1 MVFFQFAFG
10 NVGLRRIGAEFL
22 VWGVHAPDLSSSRG
36 KSLPIEKVVE
46 SHLVEEKRKVLLEL
60 TH

>member
-22 VWGVHAPDLSSSRG
+22 VLGVHSPDLSSSRG
-36 KSLPIEKVVE
+36 ESLPIEKVVE

>member
-36 KSLPIEKVVE
+36 ESLPIEKVVE
-46 SHLVEEKRKVLLEL
+46 SRVGEKILFDV
-60 TH
+60 TGSF